1 MVKKGV
7 KQSEN
12 REGKMHWKLKEC
24 QASSSSLTK
33 RINEEKLKK
42 KTGYILYVYLRG
54 LARY

>member
-12 REGKMHWKLKEC
+12 RERKMHWKLKEC

>member
-42 KTGYILYVYLRG
+42 KLAIFYMYICG
-54 LARY
+54 G